1 MELVLG
7 GGCARRMFLSC
18 ISNLGGMVAEGCL
31 QPMGQWAYGTGTAS
45 APSQWDTGDM
55 WGPDLQL
62 CPLQVLHCTS
72 PPHTTLNWPG
82 SLVAVCEMR
91 PQCQVTCPPAQQSL
105 FPGALMCCRTQS
117 NQGLADAEGGIR
129 YLSRK
134 KAAWVGR
141 CPPKINGLGYWK
153 SE

>member
-1 MELVLG
+1 MCQKDVSELYFKP
-7 GGCARRMFLSC
+7 RRNGSRGLPAVYGAVGLWHRDC
-18 ISNLGGMVAEGCL
+18 IGPITVGHRRHV
-31 QPMGQWAYGTGTAS
+31 GTRPTA
-45 APSQWDTGDM
+45 
-55 WGPDLQL
+55 
-62 CPLQVLHCTS
+62 VS
-72 PPHTTLNWPG
+72 PPSPALHITPTHTLNWPG